1 MAIVKFVTSGCPMNN
16 IFPYVMN
23 REKTDENLI
32 SGIGCSPD
40 TVLSEF
46 TFVKKQ
52 FKKDQKRCREK
63 FAGTK
68 HHARR
73 HGKRKEERLFQK
85 RDAGGIKN
93 HL

>member
-52 FKKDQKRCREK
+52 FKY
-63 FAGTK
+63 
-68 HHARR
+68 
-73 HGKRKEERLFQK
+73 
-85 RDAGGIKN
+85 
-93 HL
+93 

>member
-23 REKTDENLI
+23 REKTHGNLI

-52 FKKDQKRCREK
+52 FKKEDGR
-63 FAGTK
+63 
-68 HHARR
+68 
-73 HGKRKEERLFQK
+73 QK
-85 RDAGGIKN
+85 RDSYKSRWRIQKN
-93 HL
+93 KQR